1 MHLGLAAVVVTDYDE
16 AIEFFV
22 GALGFELA
30 EDSAALTTHTSQP
43 KRWVVVRPP
52 GAATGLLLARAE
64 GAEESA
70 VVGRQAA
77 GRVGFFLQ
85 VDDFDAA
92 YQRMSAAGVQFTGPP
107 RTEPYGRV
115 AVFLDIA
122 GNRWDL
128 LGPA

>member
-1 MHLGLAAVVVTDYDE
+1 VQLTLAAIVVQEYDP
-16 AIEFFV
+16 AIDFFV
-22 GALGFELA
+22 GTLGFELVA
-30 EDSAALTTHTSQP
+30 DSPAVTTRTGRP

-64 GAEESA
+64 GAEEAA
-70 VVGRQAA
+70 VVGRQVA

-85 VDDFDAA
+85 VDDFEAA

-107 RTEPYGRV
+107 RDEPYGRV